1 MFLSTPFVWVDLDI
15 MEKNIVEMMA
25 GLKKH
30 GLKHRPHI
38 KAHKSIEIAKMQLE
52 AGATG
57 ITCAKISEANVM
69 AKAGIKD
76 IFIAYSIIGQ
86 DKIER
91 LGKLMDI
98 ADVKVTVD
106 NMVAAK
112 QLSGL
117 GVRKNKKVKVY
128 IEIATHIK
136 RGGVDYGE
144 DLVDFAKELLK
155 LEGISIEGL
164 FGYVGARS
172 SLKTKKQIKEFAKEE
187 ATNLVKA
194 KELLVANGI
203 KVKYLSGGGS
213 ITSICPEELAPLTES
228 RAGNYVFYDL
238 NSVYWGAVSLKQCAL
253 RVKATVISIPEVGY
267 ATIDVGSKTLSSDTK
282 ENRGFGYIVN
292 YPNAKIYKLNEEHGF
307 IKYIPSESSFEI
319 GQEIDI
325 IPNHSC
331 VLPNMCIYIFGFRKG
346 NFERRIRIDARGK
359 CF

>member
-1 MFLSTPFVWVDLDI
+1 MLLSTPFVWVDLDI
-15 MEKNIVEMMA
+15 MEKNISEMITS
-25 GLKKH
+25 LKKH

-52 AGATG
+52 AGASG

-86 DKIER
+86 DKIDR
-91 LGKLMDI
+91 LDKLMDI
-98 ADVKVTVD
+98 ADIKVTVD

-112 QLSGL
+112 QLSEL

-128 IEIATHIK
+128 IEIATWIK

-155 LEGISIEGL
+155 LKGISIEGL
-164 FGYVGARS
+164 FGYVGVRPF
-172 SLKTKKQIKEFAKEE
+172 LKTKEQIKEFAKEE
-187 ATNLVKA
+187 AVNLVKA
-194 KELLVANGI
+194 KELLVVNGI
-203 KVKYLSGGGS
+203 EIKYLSGGGS
-213 ITSICPEELAPLTES
+213 ITSVCPEELAFLTES
-228 RAGNYVFYDL
+228 RAGNYIFYDL
-238 NSVYWGAVSLKQCAL
+238 NSVYLGAASIEQCAL
-253 RVKATVISIPEVGY
+253 RVKATVITIPEAGY
-267 ATIDVGSKTLSSDTK
+267 ATIDAGSKTLSSDTK
-282 ENRGFGYIVN
+282 ENRGFGHIVD

-307 IKYIPSESSFEI
+307 IKYNPSQDNFEI
-319 GQEIDI
+319 GQVIDI

-331 VLPNMCIYIFGFRKG
+331 VLPNMCNYIFGFREG